1 MLTVQSLVE
10 SIVIKLSNVLKFILS
25 NVFEIDCIK
34 INENQLVNNILSPND
49 ILRLFSN
56 KLYFTSSDLNSI
68 LKDSIEIKEKGSFFH
83 FFKTI
88 YPFQKEKAFDLLKT
102 LAFSRGNIFLFES
115 LIILI
120 PDYLEKSNKT
130 FNSLMFDEGYL
141 PLTWRFY
148 IAIMV

>member
-88 YPFQKEKAFDLLKT
+88 YPFQKK
-102 LAFSRGNIFLFES
+102 
-115 LIILI
+115 
-120 PDYLEKSNKT
+120 KS
-130 FNSLMFDEGYL
+130 F
-141 PLTWRFY
+141 
-148 IAIMV
+148 